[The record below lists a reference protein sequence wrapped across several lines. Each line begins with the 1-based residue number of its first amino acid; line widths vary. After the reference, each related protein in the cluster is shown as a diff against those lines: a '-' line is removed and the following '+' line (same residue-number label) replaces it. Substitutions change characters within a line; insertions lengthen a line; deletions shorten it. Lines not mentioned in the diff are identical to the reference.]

1 MDTYI
6 SALQKARDILGSYDA
21 IGVVCGGLSGKAVI
35 KWKNNGRPPRTEYT
49 GETNYAE
56 RIEAAT
62 NQQVNR
68 QELLPSIAKGKA
80 A

>member
-6 SALQKARDILGSYDA
+6 SALIEVRDILGSFDA
-21 IGVVCGGLSGKAVI
+21 IGDACGGLSGKAVL

-49 GETNYAE
+49 GETNYAALLE
-56 RIEAAT
+56 TAT
-62 NQQVNR
+62 GGKVKR
-68 QELLPSIAKGKA
+68 ARLLPSIAKDNA

>member
-6 SALQKARDILGSYDA
+6 EALQKARDILGSYDA
-21 IGVVCGGLSGKAVI
+21 IGEVCGGLSGKAVL

-49 GETNYAE
+49 GETNYAAL
-56 RIEAAT
+56 IEEAT
-62 NQQVNR
+62 NQRVGR
-68 QELLPSIAKGKA
+68 TSLLPSLAKASA